1 MSDVAVIILILVIVV
16 IILLV
21 KLSSLR
27 EKMDSRAN
35 ELARSMLDGWKA
47 AEMQKSVAREVEL
60 SISAIRAQAKNDIQ
74 QAHHQARLDLQT
86 WKTAEGKL
94 LRQDAI
100 NRSEATHKGKITEHL
115 AALFLNDIFDPRDIR
130 FIGSPIDLVVFHG
143 LAAGYIEAIHFI
155 EVKSGRSAKLA
166 PREELVR
173 GAALAGRV
181 AYNIVHFADDDSD
194 IGISVNWLSG
204 TPPPQLSQIMNEEL
218 RMLITKKSE
227 ACRAIDVD
235 TQADLDILIYENFGR
250 SMARLADEVAILRDE
265 VKSMKPRDKKPRKNS

>member
-1 MSDVAVIILILVIVV
+1 
-16 IILLV
+16 V

-35 ELARSMLDGWKA
+35 ELARSMLDSWKA

-60 SISAIRAQAKNDIQ
+60 SISSIRAQAKNEIQ

-130 FIGSPIDLVVFHG
+130 FIGSPIDLIVFHG

-155 EVKSGRSAKLA
+155 EVKSGKSAKLA

-194 IGISVNWLSG
+194 IGISVNWLG
-204 TPPPQLSQIMNEEL
+204 GPPPKLSQIMNEEL
-218 RMLITKKSE
+218 RILIAKKCD

-235 TQADLDILIYENFGR
+235 VQADLDVLIYENFGR